1 MSRVSLDRATLVDT
15 ARAVVLAG
23 LSGVTA
29 PAALTSASGA
39 VTVTYTTDNP
49 NITPNGSVTIP
60 DGDIPAASLP
70 SLLEW
75 SVELNAV
82 AAAMYTDISALRTAV
97 NSLVTGTNVFD
108 ITALSGP
115 TARAPNAT
123 NKLIGVTYTTDNPNI
138 TPNNAITVADGD
150 GVTVSN
156 LQEMLTE
163 LNKEAYLL
171 RNDLAV
177 TYGAMRRIIEQKSFQ
192 GMNALPAMTS
202 NATMVTITY
211 TTDNPNITPNAAV
224 TIADG
229 DSQTVTAPD
238 AGLNQRWEFLVEL
251 KDQFQ
256 KQRADLLSIYT
267 ALDSVLD
274 KAAVA

>member
-1 MSRVSLDRATLVDT
+1 MSRVSQDRATLVDT
-15 ARAVVLAG
+15 ARAVILAG

-29 PAALTSASGA
+29 PSALTAQSGG

-49 NITPNGSVTIP
+49 NIVADGSVTIA

-70 SLLEW
+70 ALLEW
-75 SVELNAV
+75 AVELNAV
-82 AAAMYTDISALRTAV
+82 AATMYTDISALRTAV
-97 NSLVTGTNVFD
+97 NGLVTGTNVFD
-108 ITALSGP
+108 LTALSSL
-115 TARAPNAT
+115 TTRLPNTT
-123 NKLIGVTYTTDNPNI
+123 NKMIGVTYTTDNPNI
-138 TPNNAITVADGD
+138 TPNNAITVTDGD
-150 GVTVSN
+150 GITVSN

-163 LNKEAYLL
+163 LNKEVYLL
-171 RNDLAV
+171 RNDLSV
-177 TYGAMRRIIEQKSFQ
+177 THGRARQLLEQKSFQ
-192 GMNALPAMTS
+192 GMTALPAMTS

-211 TTDNPNITPNAAV
+211 TTDNPNITANGAV

-229 DSQTVTAPD
+229 DSQTVSAPD

-256 KQRADLLSIYT
+256 KLRADLLSIYT